1 MLPPFQRILYVD
13 DDKDSRELIEF
24 VIKGLSRNYEITTVG
39 SSAEALALLNSQP
52 FDLYILDYRLAEING
67 VELCRRIRQTDFS
80 TPVMFCTAMSNQSA
94 KENAM
99 NAGANDYLVKPVDI
113 DIFIETVQNLLQ
125 SKENKFS
132 A

>member
-1 MLPPFQRILYVD
+1 MLTPFRRILYVD
-13 DDKDSRELIEF
+13 DDKDSCELVEF

-52 FDLYILDYRLAEING
+52 FDLYILDYRLAEMNG
-67 VELCRRIRQTDFS
+67 VELCRRIRQTDDS
-80 TPVMFCTAMSNQSA
+80 TPVMFCTAMANQSA

-113 DIFIETVQNLLQ
+113 DTFIESVENLLQ
-125 SKENKFS
+125 GKENKFS

>member
-1 MLPPFQRILYVD
+1 MLTSLRRILYVD

-24 VIKGLSRNYEITTVG
+24 VIEGLSGNYEITTVG

-113 DIFIETVQNLLQ
+113 DTFIETVENLLQ
-125 SKENKFS
+125 NKENKFS